1 MTNPNTNPVATQLMR
16 ATMAQ
21 FEAERQSAIAT
32 IQLYLNASVGV
43 GDHPDIVTELVAA
56 ASRLASAEESIDTL
70 QRNFMRPPNDE
81 TKE

>member
-1 MTNPNTNPVATQLMR
+1 MTNPSTNPVATQLMR
-16 ATMAQ
+16 ATVAQ

-43 GDHPDIVTELVAA
+43 GEHPDVVTELVAA

-70 QRNFMRPPNDE
+70 QRNFMRTPSDE